1 MTPKQAEFVR
11 WYFEL
16 GNASEAY
23 KRAYNSKAKPNTLH
37 RKANDLLK
45 HPTIKAEVITMQD
58 QARARNR
65 VTIDNV
71 IAELEEARQT
81 AKQVGNASAMVSATM
96 GKAKL
101 LGLDKQV
108 IEHKGILTP
117 VFNFQPVKPAADLT
131 EEELSAELAKYG
143 IDSKA
148 NIKQAMKELQE
159 EY

>member
-1 MTPKQAEFVR
+1 MTPKQADFVR

-23 KRAYNSKAKPNTLH
+23 KRAYNSNAKPNTLH

-45 HPTIKAEVITMQD
+45 HPTIKAEVIAMQE
-58 QARARNR
+58 QARERNQ

-96 GKAKL
+96 GKAKV
-101 LGLDKQV
+101 LGLVVDKQ
-108 IEHKGILTP
+108 ETNTKTLTPP
-117 VFNFQPVKPAADLT
+117 VFNFNPVSPKEMTDNELKT
-131 EEELSAELAKYG
+131 ELKKYG
-143 IDSKA
+143 IDID
-148 NIKQAMKELQE
+148 NINQTNNS
-159 EY
+159 Y